1 MRQPEFVE
9 SISPRRLRGVTA
21 CLKIAHVLL
30 MPAIAC
36 DGDAAGGVQLHLL
49 PSRAMWMIMC
59 FHAVLGDG
67 RGCMSLVS
75 FKIMFLICTRIKCRQ
90 AAACSAARGCVG
102 AHLVASG
109 RMPAAAHTHMHTR
122 RHAGDPRAYYM
133 SKNERARARCSFM
146 AVAHVPALVAAAP
159 TASRPAVARST
170 AASAL
175 SHRPLAVAAE
185 PDSPPREAPQLPP
198 LPPLPPLPLSCSA
211 LRLPWPLPPTN
222 HL

>member
-1 MRQPEFVE
+1 
-9 SISPRRLRGVTA
+9 
-21 CLKIAHVLL
+21 
-30 MPAIAC
+30 
-36 DGDAAGGVQLHLL
+36 
-49 PSRAMWMIMC
+49 
-59 FHAVLGDG
+59 
-67 RGCMSLVS
+67 
-75 FKIMFLICTRIKCRQ
+75 MFLICTRIKYRQ

-175 SHRPLAVAAE
+175 SHRPLAVAAA
-185 PDSPPREAPQLPP
+185 PDSPPRERPHGCRRCRRCHRCRRAARLCAYHGRCRRPSTCENRTETPTATPPGSRMAERRPRAPSGAAREAGWRRAKVGGWWRSRADAVEDGPGHFSKP
-198 LPPLPPLPLSCSA
+198 
-211 LRLPWPLPPTN
+211 
-222 HL
+222 

>member
-1 MRQPEFVE
+1 
-9 SISPRRLRGVTA
+9 
-21 CLKIAHVLL
+21 
-30 MPAIAC
+30 
-36 DGDAAGGVQLHLL
+36 
-49 PSRAMWMIMC
+49 
-59 FHAVLGDG
+59 
-67 RGCMSLVS
+67 
-75 FKIMFLICTRIKCRQ
+75 MFLICTRIKYRQ

-109 RMPAAAHTHMHTR
+109 RMPAAAHVTHTHNMHTR

-159 TASRPAVARST
+159 AASRPAVARST

-211 LRLPWPLPPTN
+211 LRLPWPLPPTD

>member
-1 MRQPEFVE
+1 
-9 SISPRRLRGVTA
+9 
-21 CLKIAHVLL
+21 
-30 MPAIAC
+30 
-36 DGDAAGGVQLHLL
+36 
-49 PSRAMWMIMC
+49 
-59 FHAVLGDG
+59 
-67 RGCMSLVS
+67 
-75 FKIMFLICTRIKCRQ
+75 MFLICTRIKYRQ

-109 RMPAAAHTHMHTR
+109 RMPAHTHMHTR

-159 TASRPAVARST
+159 AASRPAVARST

-211 LRLPWPLPPTN
+211 LRLPWPLPPTD